1 MKFYIFSSVTQTLRR
16 REDLCVSERSTEILC
31 PQYHSL
37 IRTLGW
43 EYLVLV
49 YLLDDKLWL
58 SVWELCLLWLLL
70 WGMGLAFCASV
81 AREVIISLALFQN
94 LWVFVGL
101 VLLMCFGINRWPAA
115 TVDDSWYYLLCC
127 GINTPQVM
135 LSLAHF
141 WTDEI
146 VLGSH
151 RKQFWVISLLLYWF
165 CHRWLDV
172 CVFLTL
178 WYGCI
183 LGLTL
188 SQKQHG
194 WNS

>member
-1 MKFYIFSSVTQTLRR
+1 MAAIYLSVAWSLFLIKFYISSSVTQTLRR
-16 REDLCVSERSTEILC
+16 RDDFCFSERSTEILC

-49 YLLDDKLWL
+49 YPLDDKLWL

-70 WGMGLAFCASV
+70 WGMGLAFCALV
-81 AREVIISLALFQN
+81 AIEVIISLVLFHN

-101 VLLMCFGINRWPAA
+101 VLLMCFGISRWPAA
-115 TVDDSWYYLLCC
+115 TVDDSWCYLLCC

-141 WTDEI
+141 WTDGI

-151 RKQFWVISLLLYWF
+151 RK
-165 CHRWLDV
+165 
-172 CVFLTL
+172 
-178 WYGCI
+178 
-183 LGLTL
+183 
-188 SQKQHG
+188 
-194 WNS
+194 